1 MNTGRNKNT
10 SYLVAFLLVVGLT
23 AVSNSMRELA
33 EIQRFTLDSS
43 QLIAQYIAPAE
54 NPQIPQVVVAKL
66 ESCESRKAVPSVE
79 IEWLEG
85 VEGITEPGA
94 QATVPA
100 PPVEVD
106 RVARRERVKS
116 SGPSEIQLAKVDKF
130 GKFEFHTT
138 PFEFKVSADDNDD
151 ADVAIPVQLPLT
163 MIKAKNRK
171 HSSVFRLN
179 TRDREMI
186 LRTLNRSINLR
197 TAS

>member
-106 RVARRERVKS
+106 RVARRVRGKS